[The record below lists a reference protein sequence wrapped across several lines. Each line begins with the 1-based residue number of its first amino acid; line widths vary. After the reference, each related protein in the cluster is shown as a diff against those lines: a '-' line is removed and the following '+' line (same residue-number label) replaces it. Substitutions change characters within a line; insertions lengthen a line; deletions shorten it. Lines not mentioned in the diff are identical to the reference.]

1 MHLIESLLIPVIIS
15 AWNVMLILT
24 PIPDF
29 LIANGFHDAHFFF
42 LAHFCSIFHHFFGSS
57 YVFVCRSLKFEK
69 IYEYDTK
76 TANELIFICN
86 INQYYYHDVFC
97 LIQIHQFSIFL
108 HFFHFLDLHD
118 DARRFDDHCYS
129 KKSLADLIVRI
140 WLRTQIQTYLGLLLV
155 LIFTKIL

>member
-1 MHLIESLLIPVIIS
+1 
-15 AWNVMLILT
+15 MLILT

-29 LIANGFHDAHFFF
+29 LIANGSHDVDFFF

-86 INQYYYHDVFC
+86 INQYYYHDVSC

-108 HFFHFLDLHD
+108 RFFLFLHRHD
-118 DARRFDDHCYS
+118 DERRFGDHCYS
-129 KKSLADLIVRI
+129 KKSLADLIVGV
-140 WLRTQIQTYLGLLLV
+140 WLKTQMPKYWGLLLV